1 MSKMCFLKK
10 LEGKPEEA
18 LTCNFHGILEKLM
31 ELIAIQ
37 IPMMY
42 VEAAFGK
49 VRPPLFQQTGVL

>member
-1 MSKMCFLKK
+1 MEYWK
-10 LEGKPEEA
+10 
-18 LTCNFHGILEKLM
+18 ILM

-49 VRPPLFQQTGVL
+49 VRPPLFQQTAGVL